1 MAYSIEATLEKEL
14 CEKLGIIVLLERDDE
29 PV

>member
-1 MAYSIEATLEKEL
+1 MAYSIGATLEKEL
-14 CEKLGIIVLLERDDE
+14 CEKLGIVLLERDDE